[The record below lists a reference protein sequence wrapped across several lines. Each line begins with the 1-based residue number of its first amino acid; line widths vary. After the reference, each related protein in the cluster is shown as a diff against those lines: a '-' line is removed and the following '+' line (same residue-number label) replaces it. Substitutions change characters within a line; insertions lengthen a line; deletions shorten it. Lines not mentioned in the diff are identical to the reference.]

1 MSRSILITGA
11 SSGLGEGMA
20 REFAARGDN
29 LALCARRTERLEVLK
44 AELEKQYPG
53 IRIQVMA
60 LDVNDHALTIQGV
73 GIVGDDGPG
82 VAIVVIGEMGGT
94 ASTTLDHHLVAGF
107 QQGGNPGWDNG
118 HTVFTVLSFSG
129 NPYHH
134 AYRLRSV

>member
-44 AELEKQYPG
+44 AELEQQYPG

-60 LDVNDHALTIQGV
+60 LD
-73 GIVGDDGPG
+73 
-82 VAIVVIGEMGGT
+82 
-94 ASTTLDHHLVAGF
+94 
-107 QQGGNPGWDNG
+107 
-118 HTVFTVLSFSG
+118 
-129 NPYHH
+129 
-134 AYRLRSV
+134 